1 MGKLDS
7 IKNFCS
13 SKVTFKKVKRRTTEC
28 EKYSRYTYLIKGF
41 PGGSVGKASTC
52 NEGDMGSISGLGRS
66 PGGGHSNQYSCL
78 ETPHGQ
84 RSLAGYSPWGSQRVG
99 HV

>member
-41 PGGSVGKASTC
+41 PGGSDHKEKNPEWSK
-52 NEGDMGSISGLGRS
+52 
-66 PGGGHSNQYSCL
+66 YS
-78 ETPHGQ
+78 
-84 RSLAGYSPWGSQRVG
+84 
-99 HV
+99 